1 MLENTTV
8 RQATRRDLASIN
20 ILLHEWLG
28 LRKDRQMAFTQ
39 ALRNSELIVAEKE
52 GIVVGFIH
60 YVMHNDIIDG
70 GPNAFTTALYV
81 TPKHRR
87 KGIGT
92 ALPTRAIQDALRKGA
107 VGIETSTTDPEACK
121 LYEKHDFKQFKNE
134 IFLEMNMAPT
144 RHRRP

>member
-1 MLENTTV
+1 LLENTTV

-92 ALPTRAIQDALRKGA
+92 ALLTRAIQDALRKGA
-107 VGIETSTTDPEACK
+107 VGIETSTTNPEARK
-121 LYEKHDFKQFKNE
+121 LYEKHGFKQFKNE
-134 IFLEMNMAPT
+134 IFLEMNMAPI